1 MGVGLATILFTY
13 IKFRPGFLDTDLG
26 RPLRLI
32 KFGGLFVD
40 TGSRCTPDL
49 KVGRLLVS
57 AARNFA

>member
-1 MGVGLATILFTY
+1 LRWAVGAVPFTY

-40 TGSRCTPDL
+40 TGSICTPDL